1 MMSFE
6 MQGIRRKRVAQF
18 KELMQRRNLRAI
30 VIAGNDNFQF
40 FSNIQLSSHYWERP
54 FVLVIPADAEPFALI
69 NMVSENGVLMQVER
83 RLAWISDIGIYS
95 ELPRMTGRTYT
106 AGQFTRMLRERMEAA
121 ELDHGAIGFDN
132 RTSHLAEL
140 ATLLP
145 RMSLT
150 SVSSDLQ
157 RLRWVKH
164 PEEIAILRAAA
175 SLGDWAINK
184 IKENLAPGRGLQ
196 ELSAHVTAL
205 VMEEAARRYPGSNF
219 QVMKLLTLSGPAS
232 SSTDGD
238 GAPTGATVDANAPV
252 VSVIVPRMNGYSVE
266 VHRTYF
272 CGKPTAEQKALFET
286 ALQLNEGA
294 LSQAYAKNRV
304 SKIDEVVH
312 LAALKAGHY
321 DYLVHRAGHGIGIST
336 HEYPE
341 DVPVNPRSIEEN
353 EVFSLEPGLYVK
365 GLGGFR
371 IGDVVVANSRP
382 TVITSAPKTLA
393 DCVIS

>member
-1 MMSFE
+1 MAFE
-6 MQGIRRKRVAQF
+6 MQGVRKKRVAQF
-18 KELMQRRNLRAI
+18 KELMQKRNLRAI
-30 VIAGNDNFQF
+30 VITGNDNFQF

-54 FVLVIPADAEPFALI
+54 FALVIPANGEAFALV
-69 NMVSENGVLMQVER
+69 NMVSENGVLMQIER
-83 RLAWISDIGIYS
+83 QLAWISDVGFYS
-95 ELPRMTGRTYT
+95 ELPLMTDRTYT
-106 AGQFTRMLRERMEAA
+106 TGQFTRMLQERMEAA
-121 ELDHGAIGFDN
+121 DLDHGAIGYDG
-132 RTSHLAEL
+132 RTAHLTEL

-145 RMSLT
+145 RISLT
-150 SVSSDLQ
+150 SVADDLK

-164 PEEIAILRAAA
+164 PEEIAILKATA

-184 IKENLAPGRGLQ
+184 VRDNLVPGRGLQ

-205 VMEEAARRYPGSNF
+205 VMEEAAQRHPGSNF

-238 GAPTGATVDANAPV
+238 GAPTGATVGTNAPI

-266 VHRTYF
+266 VHRTFF

-286 ALQLNEGA
+286 ALRLNEGA

-304 SKIDEVVH
+304 AKIDEAVH
-312 LAALKAGHY
+312 VAALQAGHY
-321 DYLVHRAGHGIGIST
+321 EYLVHRAGHGIGIST

-341 DVPVNPRSIEEN
+341 DVPFNPRRIEDN

-371 IGDVVVANSRP
+371 IGDVVVANSTP
-382 TVITSAPKTLA
+382 TVITSAPKSLA
-393 DCVIS
+393 DCIVN

>member
-1 MMSFE
+1 MAFE
-6 MQGIRRKRVAQF
+6 MQGIRRTRVSQF
-18 KELMQRRNLRAI
+18 KQLMQKRSLRAI
-30 VIAGNDNFQF
+30 VISGNDNFQF

-54 FVLVIPADAEPFALI
+54 FALVIPADGEPFALV

-83 RLAWISDIGIYS
+83 QMSWISDVSFYS
-95 ELPRMTGRTYT
+95 ELPRMQDRTYT
-106 AGQFTRMLRERMEAA
+106 VGQFTRMLQEKLESAD
-121 ELDHGAIGFDN
+121 LDCGQIGYDSK
-132 RTSHLAEL
+132 TPHLADL

-145 RMSLT
+145 RISLT
-150 SVSSDLQ
+150 NISPELK

-175 SLGDWAINK
+175 ALGDWAINQ
-184 IKENLAPGRGLQ
+184 IKENLKPGRGLQ

-205 VMEEAARRYPGSNF
+205 AMEEAARRYPGSNF
-219 QVMKLLTLSGPAS
+219 QVLKLLTLSGLAS

-238 GAPTGATVDANAPV
+238 GAPTGAVVDANAPI

-266 VHRTYF
+266 VHRTFF
-272 CGKPTAEQKALFET
+272 CGKPSAEQKALFET

-294 LSQAYAKNRV
+294 ISQAYAKNRV

-312 LAALKAGHY
+312 AAALKAGHY

-341 DVPVNPRSIEEN
+341 DVPFNPRSIEEN

-371 IGDVVVANSRP
+371 IGDVVVAQNRP
-382 TVITSAPKTLA
+382 TVITSAPKSLA
-393 DCVIS
+393 DCVIN

>member
-1 MMSFE
+1 MTFE
-6 MQGIRRKRVAQF
+6 MQGIRRRRVAQF
-18 KELMQRRNLRAI
+18 KELMQKRNLRAI
-30 VIAGNDNFQF
+30 VISGNDNFQF
-40 FSNIQLSSHYWERP
+40 FSNIQLGSHYWERP
-54 FVLVIPADAEPFALI
+54 FALVIPADGEPFALV

-83 RLAWISDIGIYS
+83 QLAWVSDISFYS
-95 ELPRMTGRTYT
+95 ELPRMLDRTYT
-106 AGQFTRMLRERMEAA
+106 AGQFTRMLQERLEAA
-121 ELDHGAIGFDN
+121 GLEGGAIGYDS
-132 RTSHLAEL
+132 RTAHLSEV

-145 RMSLT
+145 RIALT
-150 SVSSDLQ
+150 SVASDLQ

-164 PEEIAILRAAA
+164 PEEIAILGAAA

-184 IKENLAPGRGLQ
+184 LRDNLTPGRGLQ

-205 VMEEAARRYPGSNF
+205 VMEEAARRHPGSNF
-219 QVMKLLTLSGPAS
+219 QVLKLLTLSGPAS

-238 GAPTGATVDANAPV
+238 GAPTGAVIDANAPI

-286 ALQLNEGA
+286 ALQLNESA
-294 LSQAYAKNRV
+294 ISQTYARNRV

-341 DVPVNPRSIEEN
+341 DVPFNPRSIEEN

-365 GLGGFR
+365 GVGGFR
-371 IGDVVVANSRP
+371 IGDLVVAGSKP
-382 TVITSAPKTLA
+382 TVMTSAPKALA
-393 DCVIS
+393 DCIIN